1 MGLAKKSIWVFHNI
15 LWEKPNEHFGQ
26 VSNLIEA
33 TRLEKAVA
41 EVEPRPDCQTST
53 VPHSQSLMY

>member
-1 MGLAKKSIWVFHNI
+1 MGLAKSPFGFFITSYGKNQMNI
-15 LWEKPNEHFGQ
+15 LAKSVTWLKPHNW
-26 VSNLIEA
+26 
-33 TRLEKAVA
+33 EKAVA